1 MGLRGALAAVGSFL
15 VLALVPAASAQLPL
29 RENWDALPAV
39 SYVDGHRISAHWVDA
54 WNGGG
59 AVEIGAA
66 PGRGRVLQLAPGFTG
81 DADTHSALVLS
92 TRAFGHSDSAAAMR
106 TVRQV
111 KNAPNPWE
119 VGWLVID
126 YHRDAC
132 RNNVFYYLLLK
143 QGHGWELGKTY
154 SDGSCAF
161 KQHFLAT
168 GDGNF
173 RLGEWYTPRITVM
186 GNRFTAYDGK
196 RRLGVA
202 VDDGAFGGV
211 YRSGQVGFYTEDAVV
226 QFDEVTVH

>member
-15 VLALVPAASAQLPL
+15 VLALIPAAGAQLPL
-29 RENWDALPAV
+29 REDWNHLPVA
-39 SYVDGHRISAHWVDA
+39 SYVDGHRISPEWVDV

-59 AVEIGAA
+59 EVQIVPAA
-66 PGRGRVLQLAPGFTG
+66 GRGQVLQLAPGFTSN
-81 DADTHSALVLS
+81 ADTHSALVLS
-92 TRAFGHSDSAAAMR
+92 ASAFGHSDSAAAMR

-111 KNAPNPWE
+111 KSVPNPWE

-126 YHRDAC
+126 YHQDAC

-143 QGHGWELGKTY
+143 EGHGWELGKTY
-154 SDGSCAF
+154 SDGACGF

-173 RLGEWYTPRITVM
+173 RLGEWYTPRITVK
-186 GNRFTAYDGK
+186 GNRLTAYDGK

-202 VDDGAFGGV
+202 VDDGAYGGV
-211 YRSGQVGFYTEDAVV
+211 YRSGQFGFYTEDAVV
-226 QFDEVTVH
+226 QFDDITVH